1 MPTLNTPDAI
11 ATALTAA
18 CDALFDMIERD
29 PALLPTAERLI
40 RALLDEAQAQK
51 LCGTLIVRRLSA
63 RLEGYRRRFVGP
75 APTLAARGP
84 RHG

>member
-11 ATALTAA
+11 AAALTAA
-18 CDALFDMIERD
+18 CDALFAMIERD
-29 PALLPTAERLI
+29 PALLPIGERLI
-40 RALLDEAQAQK
+40 RVLLDEAQAQN

-63 RLEGYRRRFVGP
+63 RLEDYRRRFGDP
-75 APTLAARGP
+75 APTPAPRGP

>member
-18 CDALFDMIERD
+18 CDALFAMIEND
-29 PALLPTAERLI
+29 PALLPVGERLI
-40 RALLDEAQAQK
+40 LALLDEAQAQN
-51 LCGTLIVRRLSA
+51 LCGALVVRRLSA
-63 RLEGYRRRFVGP
+63 RLDRYRRGFGGAMPTP
-75 APTLAARGP
+75 APRRP

>member
-18 CDALFDMIERD
+18 CDALFAMIERD
-29 PALLPTAERLI
+29 PALLPTGERLI
-40 RALLDEAQAQK
+40 RALLDEAQAQN

-63 RLEGYRRRFVGP
+63 RLAGYRRRFGGP
-75 APTLAARGP
+75 APTLAPRGP